1 MTPPATGLPADDGAL
16 TAFAAAAPASRRGTL
31 AENVV
36 AFAALLRDGGL
47 PVTTGRAVEA
57 ARALKRVDLLR
68 REDVQAALAAT
79 LVSNIEQRPF
89 FDALFSVFWSAVATP
104 KPTPM
109 PSPDGSGGSGRSGG
123 PAAREL
129 RRVATGDLYAASS
142 EEGGQGV
149 PHAYSEAD
157 RITKKDFAQLRGDEL
172 NRVRRLIQELAPQL
186 RTAVSRRRRSARHGH
201 AIDLRRSL
209 RRAARR
215 GGELHEL
222 VRQRRRE
229 RRTDVVVLA
238 DVSGSMD
245 LYSEFLVQ
253 FVYGLQQELRGVSTF
268 VFSTRLFE
276 VTAMLRARSFSAALR
291 LLEENVDGWSGGT
304 QIGESLRTFNH
315 SYAGERV
322 HRRTVVIV
330 LSDGW
335 DRGDAELVGV
345 EMQRLQRRAK
355 RVIWLNPLLGHAG
368 YEPLCEGMTAALP
381 YCDDFL
387 PANDVESL
395 KSFGRHLLSVAA
407 G

>member
-1 MTPPATGLPADDGAL
+1 MTPLTADDGAL
-16 TAFAAAAPASRRGTL
+16 TAFAAEAPGARRGAL
-31 AENVV
+31 AENVL
-36 AFAALLRDGGL
+36 AFAALLREGGL

-57 ARALKRVDLLR
+57 ARALERVDLLR
-68 REDVQAALAAT
+68 RDDVEAALAAT
-79 LVSNIEQRPF
+79 LVSNIEQRPL
-89 FDALFSVFWSAVATP
+89 FDALFSVFWSAVP
-104 KPTPM
+104 MPEPTPM
-109 PSPDGSGGSGRSGG
+109 PSPDGSGGRGRSSG
-123 PAAREL
+123 PAALEL
-129 RRVATGDLYAASS
+129 RRAAAGDLYAGASAD
-142 EEGGQGV
+142 GGAGQ

-157 RITKKDFAQLRGDEL
+157 LVTKQDFAGLRGGDL
-172 NRVRRLIQELAPQL
+172 QRVRRLIQQLAPQL
-186 RTAVSRRRRSARHGH
+186 RTAESRRRRTARHGRTL
-201 AIDLRRSL
+201 DLRHSL

-229 RRTDVVVLA
+229 RRTDVVLLA

-291 LLEENVDGWSGGT
+291 LLEESVDGWSSGT
-304 QIGESLRTFNH
+304 QIGESLRVFNQSH
-315 SYAGERV
+315 AAERV

-335 DRGDAELVGV
+335 DRGDAELVGL

-368 YEPLCEGMTAALP
+368 YEPLCEGMAAALP

-395 KSFGRHLLSVAA
+395 RAFGRHLLSVAA
-407 G
+407 D